1 MSEPIWNRF
10 LTERDKQVLVASG
23 LGAQQGFGKRPAL
36 LVVDVSYDFTGD
48 RPEPILESIKRWG
61 NSCGEDAWEGIK
73 AIQRLLAAARDREL
87 PVIYTMGTRRP
98 DNWDSGSWSWK
109 NSRLGQRQ
117 VTRGSKLPGHEIVR
131 EIAPQPQ
138 DIVIDKQKASAFHGT
153 PLVSYLT
160 LLGADSLIVAGV
172 STSGCVRATAVD
184 AHSHNYRCSVVE
196 EACFDRMQAS
206 HALSLCDIHSRYGD
220 VVKLEEAL
228 VFMATLPRGMFDL
241 PKPGQDRLRGSAVG

>member
-10 LTERDKQVLVASG
+10 LTERDRQVLVASG
-23 LGAQQGFGKRPAL
+23 LGARQGYGKRPAL

-48 RPEPILESIKRWG
+48 RPEPILESIRRWG
-61 NSCGEDAWEGIK
+61 NSCGEEAWEGIK
-73 AIQRLLAAARDREL
+73 AIQRLLAAARAKEL

-109 NSRLGQRQ
+109 NSRLGERQ
-117 VTRGSKLPGHEIVR
+117 VTRESNQPGHEIVR
-131 EIAPQPQ
+131 EISPQPR

-172 STSGCVRATAVD
+172 STSGCVRATVVD
-184 AHSHNYRCSVVE
+184 AHSHNYRCAVVE
-196 EACFDRMQAS
+196 EGCFDRIQAS
-206 HALSLCDIHSRYGD
+206 HALNLCDMHAKYAD
-220 VVKLEEAL
+220 VVKLEDAL
-228 VFMATLPRGMFDL
+228 AFIATLPKGMFDL
-241 PKPGQDRLRGSAVG
+241 PRS